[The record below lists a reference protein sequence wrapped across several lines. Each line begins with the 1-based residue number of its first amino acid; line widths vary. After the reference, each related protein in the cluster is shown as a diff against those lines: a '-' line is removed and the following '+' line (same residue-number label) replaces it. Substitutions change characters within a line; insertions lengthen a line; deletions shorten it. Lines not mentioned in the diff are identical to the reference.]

1 MGRAK
6 DDWIERQQHAAVA
19 KALPITEDTLN
30 EYGYEIAEDPSGL
43 PNRARVM
50 WDDDAPD
57 GVELE
62 YDGDRAFT
70 PIEFDDEPDWPEE

>member
-19 KALPITEDTLN
+19 KALLITEGTLN

-57 GVELE
+57 GVEIE
-62 YDGDRAFT
+62 YEGDRAFT
-70 PIEFDDEPDWPEE
+70 PIEFDDEPDWPDE